1 MDPGALLALVLLFS
15 WCLLLLGV
23 AAAVALWTLR
33 KRRAR
38 DLAQGTPR
46 GAAPL
51 PAAASLRPRDPG
63 PPAPTSPISETASE
77 LASLPLEPPE
87 LSTWR
92 QRVREAKTSA
102 LGPSGRAGADAAAE
116 ILEQTQPAGAALS
129 AARAGDRAKVE
140 RCLPG
145 LSPEEAEGVL
155 QTLRDTLR
163 RWNAL
168 LEGSP
173 GARAD
178 AGSVAAGVS
187 PTSVAERAAW
197 ESDLERVG
205 LYAPLLGY
213 PHAEEVL
220 EIARRNAAAF
230 EEAKRRRINEA
241 NAREKVRAALTP
253 LADEG
258 YFAFELL
265 TTEEAGII
273 DQLVVGRTSV
283 TLVVVMAQ
291 EGLVWED
298 EGTGRLL
305 WGRQSR
311 TDPATGRTRWWG
323 EPFEE
328 DPHQVINA
336 MREDAQRRIFGGPGP
351 VWGHLCFTEA
361 ELGEREDGADPA
373 GAVSVWDLAERIPR
387 GPAPVEGQEYFDPDE
402 VAELAR
408 KVRDAYGREPWLKP
422 EEVHWTA
429 E

>member
-1 MDPGALLALVLLFS
+1 M
-15 WCLLLLGV
+15 
-23 AAAVALWTLR
+23 
-33 KRRAR
+33 
-38 DLAQGTPR
+38 
-46 GAAPL
+46 
-51 PAAASLRPRDPG
+51 
-63 PPAPTSPISETASE
+63 
-77 LASLPLEPPE
+77 
-87 LSTWR
+87 WR
-92 QRVREAKTSA
+92 QRTREAKTSV

-116 ILEQTQPAGAALS
+116 LLEQTQPGVAAHS

-145 LSPEEAEGVL
+145 LSPEEAQSVL
-155 QTLRDTLR
+155 RTLHDTLQ

-168 LEGSP
+168 LEGSHD
-173 GARAD
+173 ARAD
-178 AGSVAAGVS
+178 ARSVAAGVS
-187 PTSVAERAAW
+187 PDLVVERAAR
-197 ESDLERVG
+197 EGDMERVE
-205 LYAPLLGY
+205 LYARLLDY
-213 PHAEEVL
+213 PRSEEVL
-220 EIARRNAAAF
+220 RIARRSVAAF
-230 EEAKRRRINEA
+230 EEAKRQRIKEA

-265 TTEEAGII
+265 TTEEAGTI
-273 DQLVVGRTSV
+273 DQLVVGPTSV

-336 MREDAQRRIFGGPGP
+336 MREDVQQRIFGGPRP

-361 ELGEREDGADPA
+361 ELGEREDGADPT
-373 GAVSVWDLAERIPR
+373 GAVSVWDLAGRIPQ
-387 GPAPVEGQEYFDPDE
+387 GPAPAEGQEYFDPGE
-402 VAELAR
+402 VADLAR
-408 KVRDAYGREPWLKP
+408 RVRDAYGREPWLKP
-422 EEVHWTA
+422 EEVTWTA